1 MKEKQKAILISV
13 VAATLLLTAAVTYFL
28 VAQLQLSFLIAFLL
42 VTGAFASIT
51 GVVMRLLRE
60 RITNK
65 LIKLSKDRQE
75 KLLNNYVR
83 QLKLYKFILWQ
94 TPLYVLVF
102 LLIYHYTPYMLQNLQ
117 TETIIEIVVIMIFYY
132 LSTVL
137 NLLNKKLVIKKLK
150 ENLL

>member
-1 MKEKQKAILISV
+1 MKEKAILMSV
-13 VAATLLLTAAVTYFL
+13 VAATLSLTAAAIYFL
-28 VAQLQLSFLIAFLL
+28 VAQLQLNFLIAFLL

-102 LLIYHYTPYMLQNLQ
+102 LLIYHYTPHMLQNLQ
-117 TETIIEIVVIMIFYY
+117 IETIIEIVVIAIFYY

-137 NLLNKKLVIKKLK
+137 NLLNKKFVIKKLN
-150 ENLL
+150 EILL